1 VTTTSTAGWTCKST
15 CLARN
20 KNNQL
25 AIGMRV
31 KVIAR
36 GMAQSDE
43 VHSGG
48 SYLSQNEL
56 SFTFRVEHPR
66 QKSIASKFAT
76 LRKTETPSRIFPS
89 TSSIPSWRGPASFR
103 PEGFYPNPVASPKSR
118 SKPRNGWPNWPA
130 GRPWRPTS
138 LAMNRAHLLFFPK
151 SKISTEGPFALK
163 KRLLHFLFAATPPH
177 VSLAGGPTRGFEP
190 P

>member
-1 VTTTSTAGWTCKST
+1 MTTTSTAGRTCSQPASPGT
-15 CLARN
+15 

-56 SFTFRVEHPR
+56 RLHFALSTPP
-66 QKSIASKFAT
+66 KSIASKFAGPLENWT
-76 LRKTETPSRIFPS
+76 HSRIFPS
-89 TSSIPSWRGPASFR
+89 TSSIPLWKGQASFR
-103 PEGFYPNPVASPKSR
+103 LNVSAPILRLSPNSHQAPQSLSQLARGPSVAAAANLPCNESCASP
-118 SKPRNGWPNWPA
+118 
-130 GRPWRPTS
+130 
-138 LAMNRAHLLFFPK
+138 LFPK
-151 SKISTEGPFALK
+151 E
-163 KRLLHFLFAATPPH
+163 
-177 VSLAGGPTRGFEP
+177 
-190 P
+190 

>member
-1 VTTTSTAGWTCKST
+1 MTTTSTAGRTGSQPVSPGT
-15 CLARN
+15 

-56 SFTFRVEHPR
+56 RLHFVLSTRPNRSRRKSLALWKTGHTHGFSRRPVPFRYGRDRRRSALKVSVPIPR
-66 QKSIASKFAT
+66 LS
-76 LRKTETPSRIFPS
+76 
-89 TSSIPSWRGPASFR
+89 
-103 PEGFYPNPVASPKSR
+103 PNSQQAPQSLPQ
-118 SKPRNGWPNWPA
+118 PA

-151 SKISTEGPFALK
+151 CKISTEGPFALK

-177 VSLAGGPTRGFEP
+177 VSLAGGPKRGFEP

>member
-1 VTTTSTAGWTCKST
+1 VTTTSTAGRTCSQPASPGT
-15 CLARN
+15 

-56 SFTFRVEHPR
+56 RLHFALSTPP
-66 QKSIASKFAT
+66 KSIASIFAGPLENWT
-76 LRKTETPSRIFPS
+76 HSRIFPS
-89 TSSIPSWRGPASFR
+89 TSSIPFHSIPLWKGPASFR
-103 PEGFYPNPVASPKSR
+103 LKVSAPILRLSPNSQQAPQSLSQLARGPSVAANLPCNESCASP
-118 SKPRNGWPNWPA
+118 
-130 GRPWRPTS
+130 
-138 LAMNRAHLLFFPK
+138 LFPK
-151 SKISTEGPFALK
+151 EL
-163 KRLLHFLFAATPPH
+163 RYPP
-177 VSLAGGPTRGFEP
+177 RGHLR
-190 P
+190 

>member
-1 VTTTSTAGWTCKST
+1 
-15 CLARN
+15 
-20 KNNQL
+20 
-25 AIGMRV
+25 MRV

-56 SFTFRVEHPR
+56 RLHFALSNPAKNRLRRNSRPSGKLKHTHGFSRRPVPFRYGRDRRRSALKDSAPIPR
-66 QKSIASKFAT
+66 LS
-76 LRKTETPSRIFPS
+76 
-89 TSSIPSWRGPASFR
+89 
-103 PEGFYPNPVASPKSR
+103 PNSQQAPQSLPQ
-118 SKPRNGWPNWPA
+118 PA

-151 SKISTEGPFALK
+151 CKISTEGPFALK
-163 KRLLHFLFAATPPH
+163 KRLL
-177 VSLAGGPTRGFEP
+177 
-190 P
+190 